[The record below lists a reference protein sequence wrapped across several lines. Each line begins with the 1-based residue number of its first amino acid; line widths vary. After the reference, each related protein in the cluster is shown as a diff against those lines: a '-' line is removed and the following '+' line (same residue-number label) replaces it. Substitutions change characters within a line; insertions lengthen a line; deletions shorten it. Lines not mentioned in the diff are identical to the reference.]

1 MLWPALVLSA
11 TAGSQL
17 TCSECAVV
25 QEGIFNALKYNLSYY
40 EQAAVVGTQE
50 TVTLEVGQV
59 IWRMCEVCAGGVHT
73 LAKRP
78 SEAEGHTRTIAVPT
92 APCAIHSPPCVAQSE
107 PWKSVRYS
115 ETVEAACREFTRTH
129 LDLATHEWKEKSAD
143 EYHDPALALRM
154 KRKVC
159 TLPDVDACSFD
170 DMLDGYISPTDECA
184 LCEAI
189 VHDLEKSVRTS
200 RDAGAKPKSDPYFR
214 LVAIMSQVCNEL
226 PMRHTIPKEVC
237 VNHPFFCI

>member
-1 MLWPALVLSA
+1 MRCVPGESTHKA
-11 TAGSQL
+11 
-17 TCSECAVV
+17 SETP
-25 QEGIFNALKYNLSYY
+25 E
-40 EQAAVVGTQE
+40 
-50 TVTLEVGQV
+50 
-59 IWRMCEVCAGGVHT
+59 RGGRAHT
-73 LAKRP
+73 
-78 SEAEGHTRTIAVPT
+78 HNCVPT
-92 APCAIHSPPCVAQSE
+92 APCAVHSPPCVAQSE

-129 LDLATHEWKEKSAD
+129 LDLATHQWKEKSAD

-154 KRKVC
+154 KGEVC

-237 VNHPFFCI
+237 VNQPFFF